1 MEMKS
6 LSYKNLSNKGLGKV
20 FKRMMLVIMLS
31 VVSLP
36 MWPHNNE
43 PQVTAQYVMF

>member
-6 LSYKNLSNKGLGKV
+6 LSYKNLRNTGLGKV

-36 MWPHNNE
+36 I
-43 PQVTAQYVMF
+43 

>member
-20 FKRMMLVIMLS
+20 FKSMMLVIMLS

-36 MWPHNNE
+36 MWLNNNE
-43 PQVTAQYVMF
+43 PKVTAQYVMF

>member
-6 LSYKNLSNKGLGKV
+6 LSYKNLRNKGLGKA
-20 FKRMMLVIMLS
+20 FKSMMLVIMLS
-31 VVSLP
+31 VVWLP
-36 MWPHNNE
+36 MWLNNNE